1 MNREEAANLLNV
13 PVNAQL
19 TEIRS
24 KYQELYN
31 EYQIRLTNAP
41 TPNLKKIY
49 QSNLQELNQALEI
62 LQGTSNANQLELPSS
77 SPTYKQAEQI
87 SSTNSGFNGSGAS
100 NNASKVGDLHE
111 KSTKSKNT
119 ESNKLLIPVIAV
131 AVVFAAVA
139 VFFGLSDFDKKEQL
153 DEYKGRVDSAVSLSK
168 ELDRYKANCSN
179 QILKIKNDG
188 SDFYITGVSVTYWN
202 EFNKLEK
209 QEYPYYDKL
218 LVRGGG
224 STQLQRTEGSRV
236 QWDGSVVSYAIGI
249 EHNSAD
255 FFVSGIFSKDMK
267 PEDKTLHLN
276 FDNF

>member
-1 MNREEAANLLNV
+1 LF
-13 PVNAQL
+13 
-19 TEIRS
+19 
-24 KYQELYN
+24 N

-49 QSNLQELNQALEI
+49 QSNLQELNTAFAV
-62 LQGTSNANQLELPSS
+62 LQGNTAGVAQDLPSA
-77 SPTYKQAEQI
+77 SPTYRQVEQQ
-87 SSTNSGFNGSGAS
+87 SSGAQIQNFQGNAASQQASAS
-100 NNASKVGDLHE
+100 NSAPAQSKKEKSGGDL
-111 KSTKSKNT
+111 TKKIIP
-119 ESNKLLIPVIAV
+119 LIVLSVLAI
-131 AVVFAAVA
+131 AVA
-139 VFFGLSDFDKKEQL
+139 VFFGMSDFDKREQL
-153 DEYKGRVDSAVSLSK
+153 NSLNAKVQSADTLAK
-168 ELDRYKANCSN
+168 EINRYKLSCDN

-209 QEYPYYDKL
+209 QEIPYYSKL

-224 STQLQRTEGSRV
+224 SLQLSKTEGSKV